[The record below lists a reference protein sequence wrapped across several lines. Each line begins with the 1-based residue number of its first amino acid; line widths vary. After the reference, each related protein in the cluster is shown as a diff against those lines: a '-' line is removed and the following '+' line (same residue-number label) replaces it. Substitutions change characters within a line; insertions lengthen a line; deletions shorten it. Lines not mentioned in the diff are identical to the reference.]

1 MEEYG
6 ENLEFIN
13 HYINENINVDNI
25 NHIIN
30 NNIYFENLFN
40 IVFNFA
46 CILTSLSILQ
56 WVFKTLYL
64 YFCYDYSYIG
74 IFTNIITIFN
84 PICYYLNL
92 LQWKLSDYIIV
103 ITVSILINSSRSI
116 FNYFRSTPQYTQRN
130 NYENEN
136 YNNNSNTSNDEPPQ

>member
-1 MEEYG
+1 MNEYG
-6 ENLEFIN
+6 ENLDFLN
-13 HYINENINVDNI
+13 HYINENINVDNM

-56 WVFKTLYL
+56 WIFKTLYF

-116 FNYFRSTPQYTQRN
+116 FNYFRSTPQYPQRN
-130 NYENEN
+130 NNEN
-136 YNNNSNTSNDEPPQ
+136 DDSGNNNDDEPPQ